1 MDVIELSSALLQN
14 AAYMSGQISDL
25 SEKLELAE
33 NQISRSRFAIDGVG
47 AEKEDKLS
55 KACKDG

>member
-1 MDVIELSSALLQN
+1 
-14 AAYMSGQISDL
+14 MSGQINDL

-33 NQISRSRFAIDGVG
+33 QQVNRSRYVYDGAG
-47 AEKEDKLS
+47 NEKKGEDKLA

>member
-1 MDVIELSSALLQN
+1 MFQN
-14 AAYMSGQISDL
+14 ADYMSGQINDL

-33 NQISRSRFAIDGVG
+33 QQVVRSRFIFDGTG
-47 AEKEDKLS
+47 SDKKTEDKLA

>member
-1 MDVIELSSALLQN
+1 
-14 AAYMSGQISDL
+14 MSGQINDL

-33 NQISRSRFAIDGVG
+33 SQVNRSRYLVDTGG
-47 AEKEDKLS
+47 ADRKTEDKLT